1 MAEYPAHWE
10 ADVLLSDGGTVHV
23 RPITADDAER
33 LTDLHAR
40 LSARTIHFRFFSPRP
55 RLSARDVERFT
66 VVDHDD
72 RVALIALLGDHMIGV
87 ARYDRLP
94 GTDEAE
100 AAFVV
105 EDAHQGRGLGTILL
119 EHLAAAARERG
130 VRRFVAETLPDN
142 RKMLGV
148 FRDAGWATSAKFADG
163 VVRVEFD
170 IEPTDESL
178 AAQQERERRSDARS
192 IQRLLAPRSIAV
204 VGASTEP
211 GAVGHQVLRNL
222 LEGGFAGPVYPV
234 HPTAPSVAS
243 VRAYA
248 SVLDVPD
255 DIDLA
260 VVVVP
265 AEAVFDVVTDCATK
279 RVQGLVVITSGFRET
294 GPEGAAAE
302 RALVT
307 LARGS
312 GMRVIGPN
320 SMGVVNTDPAV
331 GMNATIA
338 GEPPLAGR
346 VAFSSQSGALGIA
359 LLEWASRVGIGVS
372 SFVSIGNKADVSTN
386 DLLQYWEADPST
398 DAVLLYV
405 ESFGNP
411 RKFARVARRL
421 ARRKPVVAVRGGRR
435 LGGDAHVDALF
446 RQTGVVRVE
455 TLEHLFDVASVLA
468 RAPLPAG
475 RRVAVVSSTGGP
487 GLLAADAAE
496 GEGLEVTG
504 IVDLPLAADADEYR
518 DAVARLLDDDGVDAV
533 LLVLT
538 PPLRDQAVAVG
549 AAIAE
554 LARTAAKPV
563 VAALLAAD
571 GGVSTVGPLPTV
583 RTPEGAALALARAA
597 SYAEWR
603 DAPGGEVP
611 ELRDVDTAGAR
622 LLVDAALAE
631 GPRGVEL
638 GLEDAG
644 ELLSY
649 FGIPVVPATTATTE
663 EEALAAAALVEGP
676 VAVRAAFRA
685 LTGDASGV
693 TIQAA
698 PPGGVAVVVGVEQD
712 PSFGPLVS
720 LAAGGPAADLLDD
733 RASRITPLTDVDAAA
748 LVGALRISPRILATG
763 GADGLEDL
771 LLRVGRMVDDLPEI
785 VHLRLDPVVVT
796 GSGPVVVGAE
806 VRLAPWLPRPELA
819 LRRMPE
825 PA

>member
-1 MAEYPAHWE
+1 MPGYPSHWE
-10 ADVLLSDGGTVHV
+10 ADVVLSDGGTVHV
-23 RPITADDAER
+23 RPITPEDADR
-33 LTDLHAR
+33 LVALHAR

-72 RVALIALLGDHMIGV
+72 RVALVALLGHDMIGV

-100 AAFVV
+100 AAFVI

-130 VRRFVAETLPDN
+130 VHRFVADVLPDN

-148 FRDAGWATSAKFADG
+148 FRDAGWATSSRFEDG
-163 VVRVEFD
+163 VVRVELG
-170 IEPTDESL
+170 IEPTETSL
-178 AAQQERERRSDARS
+178 AAQQRREARS
-192 IQRLLAPRSIAV
+192 ESRSIERLLAPRSIAV
-204 VGASTEP
+204 VGASTDPE
-211 GAVGHQVLRNL
+211 AVGHQVLRNL
-222 LEGGFAGPVYPV
+222 LQGGFAGPVYPV

-260 VVVVP
+260 VIVVP
-265 AEAVFDVVTDCATK
+265 ADAVLGVVADCASK
-279 RVQGLVVITSGFRET
+279 RVRGLVVISSGFREA
-294 GPEGAAAE
+294 GPQGAEAE
-302 RALVT
+302 RALVH

-320 SMGVVNTDPAV
+320 SMGLVNTDPAV
-331 GMNATIA
+331 AMNATIA
-338 GEPPLAGR
+338 GSPPRPGR

-386 DLLQYWEADPST
+386 DLLQFWEDDAST

-411 RKFARVARRL
+411 RKFARVARRV

-435 LGGDAHVDALF
+435 LGADAHVDALF

-455 TLEHLFDVASVLA
+455 TLEQLFDVAAVLA

-475 RRVAVVSSTGGP
+475 RRVAVLSSTGGA

-496 GEGLEVTG
+496 GAGLTVG
-504 IVDLPLAADADEYR
+504 PLLDLPLAAGAEDYGAALDG
-518 DAVARLLDDDGVDAV
+518 LLRDDDVDAV

-538 PPLRDQAVAVG
+538 PPLRDRAEEVG
-549 AAIAE
+549 ASMADV
-554 LARTAAKPV
+554 AAAAGKPV

-571 GGVSTVGPLPTV
+571 GGVATVGPLPTV

-597 SYAEWR
+597 GYAEWR
-603 DAPGGEVP
+603 RTPEGSVP
-611 ELRDVDTAGAR
+611 AFDDVDTVAAR

-638 GLEDAG
+638 GLEDAI
-644 ELLSY
+644 ELLDH
-649 FGIPVVPATTATTE
+649 FGIGVVPVATATTE
-663 EEALAAAALVEGP
+663 DEAVAAADLVEGP

-685 LTGDASGV
+685 LAGEAAAV
-693 TIQAA
+693 TVQAA
-698 PPGGVAVVVGVEQD
+698 PPGGVAVVVGVQQD

-733 RASRITPLTDVDAAA
+733 RASRITPLTDVDAAS
-748 LVGALRISPRILATG
+748 LTRALRISPRLLATG
-763 GADGLEDL
+763 GTAGLEDL
-771 LLRVGRMVDDLPEI
+771 LLRVGRLVDDAPEI
-785 VHLRLDPVVVT
+785 SHLRLDPVVVT
-796 GSGPVVVGAE
+796 SSGAVVVGVE
-806 VRLAPWLPRPELA
+806 VRLAPWLPQPELA
-819 LRRMPE
+819 LRRMRE